1 MNDADLTVSDLD
13 DYVTVRLEGEQVVVE
28 VSPVGFRQPMSVIG
42 NLVTELVGRL
52 PRPGADADDA
62 LAGGIAAIGQLQQAA
77 ASGGYEAFAASM
89 RARLGI
95 QGAAPTLSRDP
106 EFDRTIA
113 VGLEGILKSMR
124 DSSTRRSEATREVLT
139 AEIYTDEGDIS
150 VTASSDRIVAGVWIG
165 PEARNRGVEGLGQR
179 LTSLVAE
186 ARAALEKLAQ
196 AKTREALPEAI
207 TRAVDDAPEQ
217 AKTAEQRGMSVIG
230 EATQMTEAMKRK
242 AGRA

>member
-1 MNDADLTVSDLD
+1 MSEADQTVSDVD
-13 DYVTVRLEGEQVVVE
+13 AYVTVRLDGDRVVVE
-28 VSPVGFRQPMSVIG
+28 VSPAGFRQPMSLIG

-52 PRPGADADDA
+52 PRPGAEADEA
-62 LAGGIAAIGQLQQAA
+62 LANGIAAISGLQRAA
-77 ASGGYEAFAASM
+77 ASGGYEAFAAGM

-95 QGAAPTLSRDP
+95 EGPANTLSRDP

-124 DSSTRRSEATREVLT
+124 DSSAKRSAAPEDVLT
-139 AEIYTDEGDIS
+139 AEVYTDEGDIG
-150 VTASSDRIVAGVWIG
+150 VTARSDRIVAGVWIG
-165 PEARNRGVEGLGQR
+165 PEARSRGVEGLGRR

-186 ARAALEKLAQ
+186 ARAALEELAD
-196 AKTREALPEAI
+196 AKAREGLPEAI
-207 TRAVDDAPEQ
+207 TQVVEEAPEH
-217 AKTAEQRGMSVIG
+217 AKAAEQRGMSVIG

>member
-1 MNDADLTVSDLD
+1 MNEADQTVTDLD
-13 DYVTVRLEGEQVVVE
+13 AYVTVRLDGEQVVVE
-28 VSPVGFRQPMSVIG
+28 ISPTGFRQPMNVIG

-52 PRPGADADDA
+52 PRPGADADEA
-62 LAGGIAAIGQLQQAA
+62 LANGIAAISQLQQTA

-95 QGAAPTLSRDP
+95 QGPAATLGRDP

-124 DSSTRRSEATREVLT
+124 DSSAKRSTASQDVLT
-139 AEIYTDEGDIS
+139 AEVYTATGDIG
-150 VTASSDRIVAGVWIG
+150 VTASSDRIVSGVWIG

-186 ARAALEKLAQ
+186 ARAALERLAA
-196 AKTREALPEAI
+196 AKARERLPEAI
-207 TRAVDDAPEQ
+207 TQVVDEAPEQ
-217 AKTAEQRGMSVIG
+217 AKAAEQRGMSVIG